1 MEYKTAW
8 TTHKAA
14 AAIAAAAA
22 IRAAAIAEAAIE
34 GREVVEVEEQR
45 EIGGGQLV
53 VNPPPGAIIAVAGA
67 QVVQPTNMVT
77 CPKGTNCDH
86 VFLQGNIFITEQLAD
101 VVKKCKKDKP
111 TIKTVLVNVRASKTT
126 AELCRIVSFLKQCGS
141 EKAFTGV
148 VLLPDGTTGDTMKTP
163 LVNLLKAFGKVTCI
177 AVVATSPLEILEV
190 QEPKPAGHQKK
201 EFTSTLTSVIQW
213 AVVVRFDDSGDRLFV
228 PKRTFDM
235 LMFPSLS
242 PQLKF
247 KFQTGSI
254 SSNSAETAIVDPD
267 QLNPALLAYI
277 W

>member
-1 MEYKTAW
+1 LEYKTAW

-111 TIKTVLVNVRASKTT
+111 TIKTVLVNVRGSKTT
-126 AELCRIVSFLKQCGS
+126 AELCRIVSFLQQCGS

-177 AVVATSPLEILEV
+177 AVVATSPMEILEV
-190 QEPKPAGHQKK
+190 QEPKQAGHK

-213 AVVVRFDDSGDRLFV
+213 AVVVRFDESGDRLYI

-247 KFQTGSI
+247 KFQQGSI